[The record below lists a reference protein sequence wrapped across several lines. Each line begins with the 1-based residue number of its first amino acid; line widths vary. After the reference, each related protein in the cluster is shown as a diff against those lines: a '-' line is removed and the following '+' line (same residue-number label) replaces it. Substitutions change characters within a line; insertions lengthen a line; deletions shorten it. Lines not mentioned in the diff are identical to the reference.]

1 MGRQFIVVF
10 VPPAVVIKLSYT
22 VGKSQQELEAKL
34 LKRTGSSMRRV
45 EQSMLRR
52 IAWIDVKLAFIAK
65 THQ

>member
-22 VGKSQQELEAKL
+22 VGKSQQELEAN

-45 EQSMLRR
+45 EQSMPRR